1 MALLLAVFGA
11 ILSTGCAASA
21 YQNERMPVQP
31 VPTRATFNM
40 TDTRGNP
47 DVFVALAI
55 SGGGSRSAWLAASTM
70 FKLESV
76 YSDVN
81 LLEEVDMISS
91 VSGGSLT
98 SAYYCISQDK
108 GGKAMRSNRD
118 WDEDELR
125 DILSRSFQARWIG
138 NTFLL
143 INLFR
148 YFFTAYDR
156 TDIMAQTLEDNMFD
170 ALPWGQP
177 LTFADLNPD
186 RPYLVINA
194 TDATEN
200 AEGEEHFGTVFTF
213 TDEDFRDILNSDLS
227 SYYVAWAVTAS
238 AAFPGVFN
246 HMTLRD
252 YRKPHKPRYIHL
264 FDGGTSDN
272 LGLESIKRFIIRSKF
287 YGDVPSFKHFVVIL
301 VDSYIEGQ
309 GADSTD
315 YDPRSWISN
324 FFDTNIVDAFESLMK
339 FRRQDLLGQ
348 FRTGIFDVDQQRK
361 VAIENM
367 TFWHIHFGDIDPKIR
382 DHEKL
387 PLQEQLNSIA
397 TNFSISDD
405 DMTRIDQAV
414 ELLVDPSNPKLK
426 EIVRVLYH

>member
-1 MALLLAVFGA
+1 MLLTAVFGM
-11 ILSTGCAASA
+11 LLFTGCAASA
-21 YQNERMPVQP
+21 YQNEPMPVRP
-31 VPTRATFNM
+31 KPTRATFNM
-40 TDTRGNP
+40 TEPRGNP

-70 FKLESV
+70 FKLEKV

-81 LLEEVDMISS
+81 LLDEVDMISS
-91 VSGGSLT
+91 VSGGSLPA
-98 SAYYCISQDK
+98 AYYCISQDK
-108 GGKAMRSNRD
+108 SGKAMKSKRK
-118 WDEDELR
+118 WDEEELR

-138 NTFLL
+138 NSFLP

-156 TDIMAQTLEDNMFD
+156 TDIMAQTLEDNLFD
-170 ALPWGQP
+170 ILPWGQP
-177 LTFADLNPD
+177 LTFADLNPE

-200 AEGEEHFGTVFTF
+200 MEGEPTFGNVFTF
-213 TDEDFRDILNSDLS
+213 TDEDFRDILKSDLS
-227 SYYVAWAVTAS
+227 SYYVAWAVMAS

-246 HMTLRD
+246 HLTLRD
-252 YRKPHKPRYIHL
+252 YRNPARKRYVHL

-301 VDSYIEGQ
+301 VDSYVEGG
-309 GADSTD
+309 GADRTD
-315 YDPRSWISN
+315 YDPRGFVGT
-324 FFDTNIVDAFESLMK
+324 FFDTNVVDAFECLMK

-348 FRTGIFDVDQQRK
+348 FRTGIFDVDQDRK
-361 VAIENM
+361 VGVENL
-367 TFWHIHFGDIDPKIR
+367 TFWHIRFDDIDPKVL
-382 DHEKL
+382 DHENERL
-387 PLQEQLNSIA
+387 RENLNLIP
-397 TNFSISDD
+397 TNFSISKD

-414 ELLVDPSNPKLK
+414 DLLVHPDVPKLE
-426 EIVRVLYH
+426 EIVRHLYR